1 MLLITPITEG
11 GVVLPS
17 REKHWEEMGASS
29 WWRTSSGRP
38 GVGGGRRCVVCID
51 EQGNG
56 TATRWVLPARD
67 RGALVPEG
75 CKGDGGLTQWIDSQ
89 AAATI
94 NRELTGRYR

>member
-1 MLLITPITEG
+1 
-11 GVVLPS
+11 
-17 REKHWEEMGASS
+17 
-29 WWRTSSGRP
+29 
-38 GVGGGRRCVVCID
+38 
-51 EQGNG
+51 
-56 TATRWVLPARD
+56 VLPARD